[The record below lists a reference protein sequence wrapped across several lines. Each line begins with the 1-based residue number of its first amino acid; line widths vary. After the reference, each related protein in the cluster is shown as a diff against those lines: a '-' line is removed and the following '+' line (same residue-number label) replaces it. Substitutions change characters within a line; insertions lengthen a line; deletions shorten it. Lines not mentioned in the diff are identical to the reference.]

1 MTNTNLTSLPILA
14 GIVLKLVNK
23 DDESLLEGDE
33 ITIYKQIIKSVLYL
47 SNNTHPNILYAIGQL
62 A

>member
-1 MTNTNLTSLPILA
+1 MTNINSISLSILV

-33 ITIYKQIIKSVLYL
+33 ITIYR
-47 SNNTHPNILYAIGQL
+47 
-62 A
+62 